1 MTTESGKQYGLLL
14 PKKGSNKDI
23 IQRPSVFDE
32 GSDSE
37 DSGTGKGDWI
47 KKAYQRE
54 ANKSLEKRQ
63 TKIQVQKALS
73 QDPSIYQYDEVYDEI
88 KDKINKTPVKK
99 EEKKQSRYIQ
109 SLKRN
114 AERRKLENERRLER
128 QVQKERLKEGDEF
141 KDKETFVT
149 SSYKK
154 KLEEFQKM
162 DEEEKR
168 MDRLEEIGDVSK
180 QKDISG
186 FYRHLYKTTVDVDQ
200 HQNKKDQDNK
210 MELEEKVEIVK
221 KSPTKE
227 INEDQFNP
235 LSSHK
240 KQKRQYRK
248 RTKSGSS
255 REEGEKTT
263 SSSSSSSST
272 SSSDS
277 DSERRSKSHKKRK
290 EENSQSK
297 EKTPDKKKI
306 STSQNREN
314 IEVSQKSSNEM
325 KENRKPSSSL
335 TNSSTL
341 KDVTVNEIET
351 DSINRTYE
359 ETKPTVNI
367 WLKRTV
373 GALFD
378 DALQRYLERK
388 SKR

>member
-1 MTTESGKQYGLLL
+1 MYVLRYGLLL

-128 QVQKERLKEGDEF
+128 QVQKERLEEGDEF

-168 MDRLEEIGDVSK
+168 MDRLEAPAS
-180 QKDISG
+180 DISDRG
-186 FYRHLYKTTVDVDQ
+186 GLA
-200 HQNKKDQDNK
+200 K
-210 MELEEKVEIVK
+210 MPNVRYTGRLE
-221 KSPTKE
+221 
-227 INEDQFNP
+227 N
-235 LSSHK
+235 L
-240 KQKRQYRK
+240 
-248 RTKSGSS
+248 
-255 REEGEKTT
+255 
-263 SSSSSSSST
+263 
-272 SSSDS
+272 
-277 DSERRSKSHKKRK
+277 
-290 EENSQSK
+290 
-297 EKTPDKKKI
+297 
-306 STSQNREN
+306 
-314 IEVSQKSSNEM
+314 M
-325 KENRKPSSSL
+325 
-335 TNSSTL
+335 
-341 KDVTVNEIET
+341 
-351 DSINRTYE
+351 
-359 ETKPTVNI
+359 
-367 WLKRTV
+367 
-373 GALFD
+373 
-378 DALQRYLERK
+378 
-388 SKR
+388 